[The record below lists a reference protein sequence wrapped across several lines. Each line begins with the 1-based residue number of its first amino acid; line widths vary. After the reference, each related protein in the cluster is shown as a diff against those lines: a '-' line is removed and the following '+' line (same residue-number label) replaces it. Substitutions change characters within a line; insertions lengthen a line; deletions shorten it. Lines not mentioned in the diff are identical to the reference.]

1 MFPLIQ
7 TGSLNRSLSPTYV
20 GEDNV
25 TSSPSHIQQLHL
37 FVENSQV
44 DDVKQLLVQYSFT
57 PNELAETA
65 LICTNQDIIK
75 ILLVESTKEN
85 YLKPFILN
93 FQENNRSIQLINII
107 RTLIEHYE
115 TNKSA
120 IPKNV
125 LTALLLISSKL
136 DNKLF
141 EMIHYK
147 SINSEGNVFKNYE
160 KIPKEIYLQ
169 SWCFFIKTK
178 S

>member
-1 MFPLIQ
+1 MFPSIQ
-7 TGSLNRSLSPTYV
+7 AGSLNRSSSPTYV
-20 GEDNV
+20 GADSV

-44 DDVKQLLVQYSFT
+44 DDVKQLLDQYTFT

-65 LICTNQDIIK
+65 LICTDQDIIK

-85 YLKPFILN
+85 YLEHFILN
-93 FQENNRSIQLINII
+93 FQKNNRSNQLINII
-107 RTLIEHYE
+107 ETLIEHYE

-136 DNKLF
+136 DNELF
-141 EMIHYK
+141 ETIHYK
-147 SINSEGNVFKNYE
+147 IINSEGNVFKNYE
-160 KIPKEIYLQ
+160 KIPIKLYLQ
-169 SWCFFIKTK
+169 SWGFFIKTK